1 MSKRRQTTVSQPHA
15 NCQDSHKKTNEA
27 QILTSDHF
35 LTLRIKEEAPT
46 SRTLDDLMP
55 DYPQLTKKNRSMDEK
70 EDREISRYLGFDF
83 GHRDPTE
90 SSITLEDR
98 SLDQ

>member
-1 MSKRRQTTVSQPHA
+1 MQRQTTSSQPHT
-15 NCQDSHKKTNEA
+15 NCQDSTKKANEA
-27 QILTSDHF
+27 QILSSDYF

-46 SRTLDDLMP
+46 SRTLDDLIP
-55 DYPQLTKKNRSMDEK
+55 DCPQLAKKNRSMDEK

-83 GHRDPTE
+83 GQRDPTE
-90 SSITLEDR
+90 SSITLGDR